1 MVVGFDPTFYSVT
14 ERDDEFATLTLVRTG
29 DLSRETVVT
38 VNPIPGS
45 ALGINLLLQG
55 LTNSTTVSHLQLH
68 QTSHLIQLL

>member
-29 DLSRETVVT
+29 DLSRDTVVT
-38 VNPIPGS
+38 VNPAPGS
-45 ALGINLLLQG
+45 ALGILQG